1 MNNVA
6 AVSKASRVSDAI
18 VKAIESGALRE
29 GDRLPSEEELAAQHG
44 VSVGTMQK
52 VLGRLSVDGLIR
64 REHGRGTFVSGHKV
78 APADVRYLRFMDE
91 QGRELTSYVHAH
103 GARQLKRKGAWS
115 EFLGGDAF
123 VRVDRTINVGGRFD
137 LYSEF
142 WMREE
147 DFRQMGGV
155 NRDEM
160 ERNLRELIVQRLAL
174 PTLRVDQ
181 WIRFAP
187 LPDTPA
193 KALNLDG
200 SQPGFVMEL
209 RGYTLRDRPLYY
221 QCVYSAPFA
230 ERLIVVR

>member
-1 MNNVA
+1 MNLLPG
-6 AVSKASRVSDAI
+6 SKASRVSDAI
-18 VKAIESGALRE
+18 VQAIESGALRE
-29 GDRLPSEEELAAQHG
+29 GDRLPSEAELAAQHG

-52 VLGRLSVDGLIR
+52 VLGRLSNEGLIR
-64 REHGRGTFVSGHKV
+64 REHGRGTFVSGHQV

-103 GARQLKRKGAWS
+103 GARTLKRKGPWS

-123 VRVDRTINVGGRFD
+123 VRVERTINVGGRLD

-147 DFRQMGGV
+147 DFRRMGVAG
-155 NRDEM
+155 EEL

-187 LPDTPA
+187 LPEA
-193 KALNLDG
+193 AARALRLDPE
-200 SQPGFVMEL
+200 QPGFVMEL

-221 QCVYSAPFA
+221 QSVYSGPFP
-230 ERLIVVR
+230 ERLVVIR